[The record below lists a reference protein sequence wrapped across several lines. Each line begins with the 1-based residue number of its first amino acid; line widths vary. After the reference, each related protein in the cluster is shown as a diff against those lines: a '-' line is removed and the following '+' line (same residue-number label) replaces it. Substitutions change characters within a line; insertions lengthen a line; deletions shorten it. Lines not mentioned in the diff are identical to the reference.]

1 MEKRDLVVNL
11 DVFRVRKIH
20 HPPYQNSFVTICK
33 TAPSFVTPPSLDF
46 VGVINERQW
55 PPYSY
60 VLKRCG
66 KNKWFINLG
75 DLYHH
80 KTRCARLS
88 TTMWLILFS
97 DSEFIIPIWAK
108 LIVILCIHVYR
119 NLRNNVQF
127 FVFYSRL
134 TLLTLTYPFSTN
146 FWEKQWLATPL
157 IKRHFC
163 ICYIL
168 GWINLHVSKRL
179 IYISDVSISLKTRQ
193 LFKTWVSSYSKLEV
207 IYHNTGLF
215 SSKKEDWLQ
224 FWKNQLFASNHFS
237 PALILC

>member
-20 HPPYQNSFVTICK
+20 HPYQNSFVTICK

-193 LFKTWVSSYSKLEV
+193 LFKTWVFSYSKLEV